1 MQITVISYWATA
13 LAGELETFS
22 STLASPLAD
31 RVNRRCCHRWF
42 GIPRRR
48 DNRHVWPCRSRDCLS
63 GKSPI
68 PLSFD
73 PPLKRSTD
81 LVRPANTLGY
91 SRRSLQSV
99 NTSLL
104 HRSLPHPETM
114 GPSHHSRD
122 LLLHAQHSV
131 GGGPGLRGRGR
142 QLGI

>member
-48 DNRHVWPCRSRDCLS
+48 DNRHVWPCRSRDRLS
-63 GKSPI
+63 GKWAI
-68 PLSFD
+68 PLSLE
-73 PPLKRSTD
+73 PPLRPSTD

-91 SRRSLQSV
+91 SRRSLQGV
-99 NTSLL
+99 NTFLL
-104 HRSLPHPETM
+104 HRSLPYPETM
-114 GPSHHSRD
+114 GPSHHSCD
-122 LLLHAQHSV
+122 LLLHSQYGI
-131 GGGPGLRGRGR
+131 GGGTGLRGCGR
-142 QLGI
+142 